1 MKLQSITYSPEIIF
15 DPEVIDILYTY
26 KQNGDTPETGGIL
39 LGKVYKNGDIMVCRC
54 SEPCVIGKANKM
66 GFYRSFKI
74 ANKIINQA
82 FQESNGTVLYLGEWH
97 THPVDNPIPSPT
109 DKTSIENIYNTAN
122 LSVNVIIYLIIG
134 RSSIYYGCY
143 DGKKHYKL
151 V

>member
-1 MKLQSITYSPEIIF
+1 MPFFITGYSFCCRTCCCRFYCYYCYYCF
-15 DPEVIDILYTY
+15 DCSYSDCFCFG
-26 KQNGDTPETGGIL
+26 QNS
-39 LGKVYKNGDIMVCRC
+39 Y
-54 SEPCVIGKANKM
+54 
-66 GFYRSFKI
+66 FYRSFKI